1 MALLFDE
8 KAKSVGKFFSK
19 GENMLRQY
27 DDVEIK
33 IIYLNNSDI
42 VTASGDN
49 YEDDPW
55 GDLEY

>member
-1 MALLFDE
+1 
-8 KAKSVGKFFSK
+8 
-19 GENMLRQY
+19 MLRQY

-55 GDLEY
+55 GDFEY

>member
-1 MALLFDE
+1 
-8 KAKSVGKFFSK
+8 
-19 GENMLRQY
+19 MLRQY